1 MIEFHAGTGPDTQA
15 IGIALEEM
23 FLDYTI
29 APTRAPVPLT
39 IVGNARLPGANNVL
53 MALAR
58 KTNRFLPNAEE
69 AAPWLSKTA
78 PGLDALEAQLADKE
92 FILAAYTVADM
103 MIYPLVAQQAGALA
117 AHPRVARWLTR
128 MSLRP
133 AVGRGMGAVS
143 R

>member
-1 MIEFHAGTGPDTQA
+1 MIEFHAGAGPDTQA

-23 FLDYTI
+23 FLDYVI
-29 APTRAPVPLT
+29 APARAPVPLT
-39 IVGNARLPGANNVL
+39 VVGNARLPGAGNVL

-58 KTNRFLPNAEE
+58 KTNRFLPKAED
-69 AAPWLSKTA
+69 AAPWLARTPPA
-78 PGLDALEAQLADKE
+78 LDRLEGQLEGRD
-92 FILAAYTVADM
+92 FILGLYTVADM
-103 MIYPLVAQQAGALA
+103 IMYPLIVPQADILIGSPNA
-117 AHPRVARWLTR
+117 ARWVKR